1 LAEGQAAGGD
11 RGVAEPVTRV
21 VAADWAASGR
31 GRAGLP
37 DEDAD
42 GWAAA
47 DDLVAAAAGVASRQR
62 REGGMGG
69 ALPHS

>member
-1 LAEGQAAGGD
+1 
-11 RGVAEPVTRV
+11 VTRV

-47 DDLVAAAAGVASRQR
+47 DDLVAAAAGVASGKRVGW
-62 REGGMGG
+62 GGSP
-69 ALPHS
+69 ALMRVG